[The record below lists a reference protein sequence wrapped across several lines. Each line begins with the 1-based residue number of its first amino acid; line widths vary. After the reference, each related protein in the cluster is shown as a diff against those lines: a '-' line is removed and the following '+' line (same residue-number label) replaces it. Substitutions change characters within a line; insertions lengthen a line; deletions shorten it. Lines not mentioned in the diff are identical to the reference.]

1 MMNPQVMLLNMLKQQ
16 AGSNPV
22 LNNALGMAEK
32 GDMKGVE
39 TLCRN
44 ICRERGIDPDK
55 MMQQANGQI
64 QQMMNQFGNM
74 KL

>member
-1 MMNPQVMLLNMLKQQ
+1 MMNPQAMIMNMLRQS
-16 AGSNPV
+16 AGNNPV
-22 LNNALGMAEK
+22 LNNALNMAEK

-44 ICRERGIDPDK
+44 VCKERGIDPEK
-55 MMQQANGQI
+55 MMQQAQNQA
-64 QQMMNQFGNM
+64 QQMMSQFGNM

>member
-1 MMNPQVMLLNMLKQQ
+1 MINPQAMIMNVLRQQ

-32 GDMKGVE
+32 GDMQGVE

-44 ICRERGIDPDK
+44 ICKDRGIDPEK
-55 MMQQANGQI
+55 MMQQA
-64 QQMMNQFGNM
+64 MSQFGNM